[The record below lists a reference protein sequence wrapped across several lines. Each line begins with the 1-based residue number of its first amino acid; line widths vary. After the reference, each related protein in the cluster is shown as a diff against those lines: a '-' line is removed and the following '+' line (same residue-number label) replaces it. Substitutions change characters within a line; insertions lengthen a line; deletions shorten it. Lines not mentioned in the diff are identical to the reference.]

1 MVQEI
6 MMEITERQAKIHRFV
21 QVFQQKH
28 GIPPSF
34 EDIRR
39 GLGLSSKD
47 MVSRELKAL
56 EAAGLISRRGK
67 IARSTLAAGRTLV
80 SVPLLG
86 RIVAGYPLPI
96 PDDPSDH
103 DEHISVSR
111 ELVSG
116 HDEVYALQVDGYS
129 MIDAL
134 VNDGDI
140 VILNAQNVAADGDMV
155 AVWLEGEGATT
166 LKHFYHEGGQ
176 IRLQPANPT
185 MPALHFAP
193 KEVEVQG
200 RVLAIIRRSI

>member
-1 MVQEI
+1 
-6 MMEITERQAKIHRFV
+6 MEITERQARIHRFV

-56 EAAGLISRRGK
+56 EAAGLISRQGK
-67 IARSTLAAGRTLV
+67 IARGMSAAGPMWV

-86 RIVAGYPLPI
+86 RIAAGQPLPI
-96 PDDPSDH
+96 PDDPSGH
-103 DEHISVSR
+103 DEHIAVAPD
-111 ELVSG
+111 LVGG
-116 HDEVYALQVDGYS
+116 HHDVFALQVEGYS

-140 VILNAQNVAADGDMV
+140 VVLNAQNVAQDGDMV
-155 AVWLEGEGATT
+155 AVWVKQSEATT
-166 LKHFYHEGGQ
+166 LKHFFHEGSR

-185 MPALHFAP
+185 MPPLYFAAR
-193 KEVEVQG
+193 EIEVQG
-200 RVLAIIRRSI
+200 KVLAVIRRSI

>member
-1 MVQEI
+1 
-6 MMEITERQAKIHRFV
+6 MEITERQAKILRFV
-21 QVFQQKH
+21 QAFQQKH

-39 GLGLSSKD
+39 GLELSSKD

-56 EAAGLISRRGK
+56 ETAGLISRQGK
-67 IARSTLAAGRTLV
+67 IARGTLAAGQALV

-103 DEHISVSR
+103 EEHISIAR
-111 ELVSG
+111 DLVG
-116 HDEVYALQVDGYS
+116 GYKDVYALQVEGYS

-140 VILNAQNVAADGDMV
+140 VVLSAQNVAEDGDMV
-155 AVWLEGEGATT
+155 AAWLKSDGATT
-166 LKHFYHEGGQ
+166 LKRFYREASQ

-185 MPALHFAP
+185 MPPLYFAP
-193 KEVEVQG
+193 KEVEIQG
-200 RVLAIIRRSI
+200 KVLAVIRRSI